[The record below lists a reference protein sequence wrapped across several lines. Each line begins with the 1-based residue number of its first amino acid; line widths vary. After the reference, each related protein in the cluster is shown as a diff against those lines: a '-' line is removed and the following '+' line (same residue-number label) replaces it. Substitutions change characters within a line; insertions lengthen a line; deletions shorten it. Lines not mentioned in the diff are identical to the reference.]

1 MSQSSWRQNGH
12 LHSKHPTAASGGTP
26 DSNFRFKNSRS
37 SAPKPHLHL
46 DIHGFQP
53 WHLHLSSKK
62 KANQKTAPASAVSK
76 WLAFTIKKPYR
87 TSSQEMK
94 WISPPTRIREN
105 PQKTGSWRIWQLTL
119 NLFLPSPAPYHPP
132 SIYSFFGLGR
142 WLGCWLS
149 IRLHGPPEVE
159 THRRNSFGKEINFRH
174 GRSWENRL
182 QHLRHR
188 VTSRCRRSKR
198 HKHKQSMT

>member
-1 MSQSSWRQNGH
+1 MDTYIPSTPRQLQEEH
-12 LHSKHPTAASGGTP
+12 LTAISDLKTQDPQLQNLTSTWISMGFSRGTCTCP
-26 DSNFRFKNSRS
+26 
-37 SAPKPHLHL
+37 A
-46 DIHGFQP
+46 
-53 WHLHLSSKK
+53 KK
-62 KANQKTAPASAVSK
+62 KTNQKTAPASAVSK